1 MPQFRLHVVID
12 AFEAHIGQAA
22 RHSTQAVFWRLL
34 RLAAESHV
42 LLDPAAASAL
52 PK

>member
-1 MPQFRLHVVID
+1 LPQFRLHVVID

-34 RLAAESHV
+34 RLAGITTPITGLGR
-42 LLDPAAASAL
+42 LLRER
-52 PK
+52 